1 MSTPSKGVPTISV
14 TIMNLQ
20 LEDKT
25 ALVSGS
31 SQGIG
36 FAIAEALA
44 KEGAAVVINSNKQD
58 LVDEAIGKISKTA
71 PGAHLDRK
79 SVV

>member
-1 MSTPSKGVPTISV
+1 
-14 TIMNLQ
+14 MNLQ

-58 LVDEAIGKISKTA
+58 LEN
-71 PGAHLDRK
+71 GAWRASYCGCGRPFHPAGRPRFSAK
-79 SVV
+79 GASSRHFGQ

>member
-1 MSTPSKGVPTISV
+1 
-14 TIMNLQ
+14 MNLQ

-36 FAIAEALA
+36 FAIADALA
-44 KEGAAVVINSNKQD
+44 KEGATVVINSNKQEL
-58 LVDEAIGKISKTA
+58 LVKTPRPQGNSHSRRA
-71 PGAHLDRK
+71 DDTGHSMQNL
-79 SVV
+79 